1 MIDCQPP
8 AMSYR
13 RAEVLLLPFKR
24 RYEKI
29 EIMPEVSCCPFAL
42 KLEFLPACPLGH
54 SQSVEKEGR
63 KEHRPSVRLQ
73 WWGLQAVCWASPTED
88 ASAL

>member
-13 RAEVLLLPFKR
+13 RAEVLALPFKR

-29 EIMPEVSCCPFAL
+29 EIMPEVSCCPFTL
-42 KLEFLPACPLGH
+42 KASFPPECPEGH
-54 SQSVEKEGR
+54 GQSLKKEGR
-63 KEHRPSVRLQ
+63 KEHRPS
-73 WWGLQAVCWASPTED
+73 GK
-88 ASAL
+88 